1 MRSLLVQEFNF
12 AMSNYEELEEL
23 RLIINENNFPINGLT
38 PAAYKNYKVSFA
50 ISNQD

>member
-1 MRSLLVQEFNF
+1 MRKLLIQEFNF

-23 RLIINENNFPINGLT
+23 YLLFDNDGFLINGLT